1 MIHYKRVE
9 NNDELY
15 QILALQQ
22 TNIPS
27 AITAEER
34 QNEGFVTVHHTFD
47 ILKAMNN
54 KCAHVIASHQDKV
67 IAYALCMLREFK
79 DDIAI
84 LRPMFKQIDGC
95 LSSQVKYMVMG
106 QICIDKPFRKQG
118 VFRGLYQFMK
128 EEMQSHFDMIITEV
142 DKKNKRSMR
151 AHYAV
156 GFKLLHSYSTEEQD
170 WNLIYLDI

>member
-67 IAYALCMLREFK
+67 IELLNFEF
-79 DDIAI
+79 
-84 LRPMFKQIDGC
+84 
-95 LSSQVKYMVMG
+95 
-106 QICIDKPFRKQG
+106 
-118 VFRGLYQFMK
+118 
-128 EEMQSHFDMIITEV
+128 H
-142 DKKNKRSMR
+142 
-151 AHYAV
+151 
-156 GFKLLHSYSTEEQD
+156 
-170 WNLIYLDI
+170 